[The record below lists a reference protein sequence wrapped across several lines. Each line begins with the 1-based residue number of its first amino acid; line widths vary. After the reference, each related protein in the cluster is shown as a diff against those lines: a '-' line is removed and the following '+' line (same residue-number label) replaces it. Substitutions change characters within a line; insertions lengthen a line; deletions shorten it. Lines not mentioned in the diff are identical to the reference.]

1 MPGTIN
7 LCTSPSRPRRTG
19 VWPLPTAGAQTQA
32 WCQGAERS
40 GAARDG
46 ARARLAPARSAGQ
59 FRLTFLS
66 RS

>member
-1 MPGTIN
+1 MPGTID
-7 LCTSPSRPRRTG
+7 LCTSPSRPRRTR
-19 VWPLPTAGAQTQA
+19 VWPLPTAGAQAQA
-32 WCQGAERS
+32 WCQGAVRS

-46 ARARLAPARSAGQ
+46 GWARLAPARSAGQ